1 MTVLN
6 WIKCISHAF
15 HRGNGHWSGFGRAGE
30 ARYLP
35 PTSLDGRGGTAG
47 TGEEESSN
55 LAGRAALASGR
66 LRHAYLHCKKLLL
79 TSWAFSSRGRGQM
92 FPNQLEPQCL
102 LWTRQGWKQQ
112 PQWKAND
119 SSSPPGETTDPSE
132 VKSVLRIHC
141 SPKEAALLRHSA
153 ENTRCLA

>member
-15 HRGNGHWSGFGRAGE
+15 HRGNGHGSGFGRAGE

-119 SSSPPGETTDPSE
+119 SSSPPGETIDPSE